1 MSCGEL
7 TAVCQTWLAVGSG
20 SDAEPAIKLVG
31 VHAPCTVSDLPPD
44 ATALGAVFAEGSAIV
59 WVQPTTGM
67 SEESQ
72 ALLVGCVALCV
83 QAHARGLVSVWSPHT
98 HVGLACRTWSDSPPT
113 PPLSLPLSLTVSLVW
128 LFSLIR
134 RSHSISFTRAQGIP

>member
-1 MSCGEL
+1 MLHRPGRYLGRQVLPRAMSCGEL

-44 ATALGAVFAEGSAIV
+44 ATALGAVFSEGSAIV

-67 SEESQ
+67 SK
-72 ALLVGCVALCV
+72 
-83 QAHARGLVSVWSPHT
+83 HHKRG
-98 HVGLACRTWSDSPPT
+98 GGD
-113 PPLSLPLSLTVSLVW
+113 
-128 LFSLIR
+128 
-134 RSHSISFTRAQGIP
+134 